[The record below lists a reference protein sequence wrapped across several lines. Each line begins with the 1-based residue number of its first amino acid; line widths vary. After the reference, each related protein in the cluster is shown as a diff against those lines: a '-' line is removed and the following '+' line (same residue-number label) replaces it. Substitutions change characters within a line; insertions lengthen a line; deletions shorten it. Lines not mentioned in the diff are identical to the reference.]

1 MAEPSPS
8 ETVRIKVTPDL
19 GLRDV
24 VILGLTTM
32 VGAGVFV
39 LSGTIA
45 RVAGVAAILGIGMAA
60 FVVFL
65 NSLAY
70 AELAGARPDAAGGG
84 YGWVRGALPGPS
96 GFLSGW
102 LSWAGHL
109 TAAAL
114 SAVGIGLL
122 ADFLLDQVLDVPWF
136 PLSVPLG
143 GGAYNVS
150 GKAIAVL
157 VYLAF
162 VSASARRSAPPSRRT
177 PWLGILKVSLIVAFI
192 AVAGAALFTVPN
204 LSLKFGA
211 PLLPGPVPGITL
223 AAGMF
228 FVAFQGFETIA
239 QASDRVKSPHRT
251 IPAGIFAALAIS
263 VALYLAFYLVILGNV
278 PTDPGRC
285 NLPTAWDC
293 LAQGPRLLQE
303 PELGSLFAASA
314 VPVPFGAALALFIV
328 AAVIAMATALPS
340 NLASATR
347 VAFTMGRDGNLPPIV
362 GNVREASRTPR
373 NAQVA
378 GGILGLLF
386 LIPLSIEG
394 LAATA
399 GVLFLLLY
407 TLVNF
412 ALIAERRVHP
422 AAARGFRVLLVP
434 IVPILTAAVNLAL
447 AIDLYRFP
455 RLGSEVVAPGQVAWI
470 VVGVWLAVGFARYY
484 GSGTRRAGT
493 HVAGKP
499 RVELLDVLSAKED
512 RFDPARYRVFL
523 PLREFDDPD
532 LVEFGAIVAKE
543 RNGELSL
550 LNVVEIPGNLPPKA
564 IKFQYVDDRV
574 RGLQKLARIGE
585 RMGVDTRAVVKIGH
599 RPYESILDTLREEDV
614 NLLVMGWRGERV
626 EGDRRNLG
634 SNIDYLIENAPCDV
648 VVFKTKGLRHPIR
661 RIVVLSSPLWSVRGV
676 DEIAVILAKH
686 HGAHLTVLSIVEDSS
701 TAEAIKTE
709 TRGLLEK
716 ALALGLDVEQKVV
729 YSKGYESTALRE
741 SAEADLLLVQASP
754 PGGVRRYSLGPVEDR
769 IAKLAQVPV
778 LIFRKGSR

>member
-1 MAEPSPS
+1 MAELPPS

-39 LSGTIA
+39 LCGTIA
-45 RVAGVAAILGIGMAA
+45 RVGGVAAILGIGMAA

-65 NSLAY
+65 NSLAS
-70 AELAGARPDAAGGG
+70 AELAGARPDAAGGVC
-84 YGWVRGALPGPS
+84 GWVRGARAGPG
-96 GFLSGW
+96 GFLGGW
-102 LSWAGHL
+102 ASWAGTL
-109 TAAAL
+109 PAAAL
-114 SAVGIGLL
+114 SAGGIGLL

-177 PWLGILKVSLIVAFI
+177 PWLGILKLSLIVAFL

-378 GGILGLLF
+378 GGVLGLLF

-412 ALIAERRVHP
+412 ALIAERRRHP

-455 RLGSEVVAPGQVAWI
+455 RLVTDVAAPGQVAWI
-470 VVGVWLAVGFARYY
+470 VVGIQLAVGLALYYVPGARGA
-484 GSGTRRAGT
+484 GS

-499 RVELLDVLSAKED
+499 RVELLDVLIAGED
-512 RFDPARYRVFL
+512 RVDPARYRVFL

-532 LVEFGAIVAKE
+532 LVEFGAVVAKE

-564 IKFQYVDDRV
+564 IKFRYVADRIQ
-574 RGLQKLARIGE
+574 GLQKLARIG
-585 RMGVDTRAVVKIGH
+585 
-599 RPYESILDTLREEDV
+599 
-614 NLLVMGWRGERV
+614 
-626 EGDRRNLG
+626 
-634 SNIDYLIENAPCDV
+634 
-648 VVFKTKGLRHPIR
+648 
-661 RIVVLSSPLWSVRGV
+661 
-676 DEIAVILAKH
+676 
-686 HGAHLTVLSIVEDSS
+686 
-701 TAEAIKTE
+701 
-709 TRGLLEK
+709 
-716 ALALGLDVEQKVV
+716 
-729 YSKGYESTALRE
+729 
-741 SAEADLLLVQASP
+741 
-754 PGGVRRYSLGPVEDR
+754 
-769 IAKLAQVPV
+769 
-778 LIFRKGSR
+778 

>member
-1 MAEPSPS
+1 MSEPSPS
-8 ETVRIKVTPDL
+8 DTVRIKVTRDL

-24 VILGLTTM
+24 VILGLTAM

-45 RVAGVAAILGIGMAA
+45 RVAGVAAVLGIGMAA
-60 FVVFL
+60 FVVLL

-84 YGWVRGALPGPS
+84 DGWGRGALPRPS
-96 GFLSGW
+96 GFLRGRVS
-102 LSWAGHL
+102 LAGHL
-109 TAAAL
+109 PGAAP
-114 SAVGIGLL
+114 SA
-122 ADFLLDQVLDVPWF
+122 
-136 PLSVPLG
+136 
-143 GGAYNVS
+143 
-150 GKAIAVL
+150 
-157 VYLAF
+157 
-162 VSASARRSAPPSRRT
+162 
-177 PWLGILKVSLIVAFI
+177 PWLGILKLSLIAGFI
-192 AVAGAALFTVPN
+192 AVAGLALFTVPD

-251 IPAGIFAALAIS
+251 IPAGIFAALGIS

-285 NLPTAWDC
+285 ALPTPTAWDC
-293 LAQGPRLLQE
+293 LAKGPRLLPE

-314 VPVPFGAALALFIV
+314 IPVPVDGALALFIV
-328 AAVIAMATALPS
+328 AALIAMATALPS

-347 VAFTMGRDGNLPPIV
+347 VAFTMGRDGNLPPLV

-412 ALIAERRVHP
+412 ALIADRRRHP

-455 RLGSEVVAPGQVAWI
+455 RLGNEVAAPGQVAWI
-470 VVGVWLAVGFARYY
+470 VVRILLGVG
-484 GSGTRRAGT
+484 
-493 HVAGKP
+493 
-499 RVELLDVLSAKED
+499 
-512 RFDPARYRVFL
+512 
-523 PLREFDDPD
+523 
-532 LVEFGAIVAKE
+532 
-543 RNGELSL
+543 LSL
-550 LNVVEIPGNLPPKA
+550 
-564 IKFQYVDDRV
+564 Y
-574 RGLQKLARIGE
+574 
-585 RMGVDTRAVVKIGH
+585 
-599 RPYESILDTLREEDV
+599 Y
-614 NLLVMGWRGERV
+614 
-626 EGDRRNLG
+626 
-634 SNIDYLIENAPCDV
+634 
-648 VVFKTKGLRHPIR
+648 
-661 RIVVLSSPLWSVRGV
+661 
-676 DEIAVILAKH
+676 
-686 HGAHLTVLSIVEDSS
+686 
-701 TAEAIKTE
+701 
-709 TRGLLEK
+709 
-716 ALALGLDVEQKVV
+716 
-729 YSKGYESTALRE
+729 
-741 SAEADLLLVQASP
+741 
-754 PGGVRRYSLGPVEDR
+754 
-769 IAKLAQVPV
+769 
-778 LIFRKGSR
+778 